1 MLGHTFVQ
9 FIDNIMVGQLGT
21 LKFSNFSTQTRS
33 KTLINYISDKE
44 TILKYSKEL
53 LYKDI
58 LIDSVRLIGIS
69 LSNLNLK
76 TFFHI

>member
-1 MLGHTFVQ
+1 MSADSIPSSQTLKA
-9 FIDNIMVGQLGT
+9 LK
-21 LKFSNFSTQTRS
+21 LKFSNFLTQTRS
-33 KTLINYISDKE
+33 KTLLNYISDKE

-76 TFFHI
+76 ENNN